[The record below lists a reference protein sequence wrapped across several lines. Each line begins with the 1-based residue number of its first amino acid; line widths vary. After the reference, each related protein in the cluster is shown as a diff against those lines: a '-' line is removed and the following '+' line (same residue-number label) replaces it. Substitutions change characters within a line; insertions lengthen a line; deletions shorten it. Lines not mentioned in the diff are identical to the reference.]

1 MRSLDLETLRIF
13 RAVVET
19 GGITGAAQRLGRVQ
33 SNVTTRIKT
42 LEERLGTQ
50 LFRRERN
57 RLILS
62 EDGARL
68 LAYAERLLQLA
79 DEAELA
85 LRPDTLRGTLRLG
98 ALESTTAARLPPVL
112 SAFHAAQ
119 PEVRIDLSTG
129 DTASLLRRVRQFEI
143 EAAFVS
149 EPFDPHELETLP
161 VFTEQLALI
170 APLSLPS
177 VQGPDDLR
185 GRTMIA
191 FEAGCS
197 YRRIFESWLSTASV
211 VPDRVMELASYHAIF
226 ACVVAGAGIGIMPR
240 AVLAALQAE
249 AQVQVLDLPAEI
261 GIVRTHLVWR
271 KAQMSRPL
279 DALRRMLTAAPAA
292 EE

>member
-1 MRSLDLETLRIF
+1 MRTIDLETLRIF

-33 SNVTTRIKT
+33 SNVTTRVKT

-68 LAYAERLLQLA
+68 LTYAERLLQLA
-79 DEAELA
+79 DEAEEA
-85 LRPDTLRGTLRLG
+85 LRPDTLRGTLRIG

-112 SAFHAAQ
+112 SAFHAAR

-129 DTASLLRRVRQFEI
+129 DTASLVRRVRQFEI

-149 EPFDPHELETLP
+149 EPFDPHGLETLP

-170 APLSLPS
+170 APLSLPTLE
-177 VQGPDDLR
+177 GPQDLR

-197 YRRIFESWLSTASV
+197 YRRIFETWLATASV

-226 ACVVAGAGIGIMPR
+226 ACVVAGSGIGIMPR
-240 AVLAALQAE
+240 AVLTALQAG
-249 AQVQVLDLPAEI
+249 AQVQVKDLPAEF
-261 GIVRTHLVWR
+261 GLVRTHLVWR

-279 DALRRMLTAAPAA
+279 DALRRMLAAAPAVS
-292 EE
+292 E